1 MKLRRASLEARF
13 SSEELDEDLLELA
26 YTEYQLAQF
35 AAGARRIDAFD
46 EALERGLVWLDRY
59 RENTGTPSGV
69 LPLERRLLQEYAEA
83 HLVRKRPLEDM
94 SLDLRKRLEVSYA
107 SMCTNPSPEWAADR
121 RLFGVYL
128 ALLDLE

>member
-1 MKLRRASLEARF
+1 MKICLNWPTRNTSWPSLRRVHAESMPSMKPWSVDWSGSIA
-13 SSEELDEDLLELA
+13 
-26 YTEYQLAQF
+26 T
-35 AAGARRIDAFD
+35 GKTPARR
-46 EALERGLVWLDRY
+46 RG
-59 RENTGTPSGV
+59 SA
-69 LPLERRLLQEYAEA
+69 LERRLLQEYAEA